1 MSGVLRRLHGECGG
15 RRGLHHRGFV
25 EGPSL
30 AGRIKLLVRL
40 SVDMD
45 IDEVLFL

>member
-1 MSGVLRRLHGECGG
+1 MSGVLRRLPEECVG

-30 AGRIKLLVRL
+30 VGHIKLLVLL

-45 IDEVLFL
+45 IDEVLS